1 MRTDVRF
8 AGVGGAFA
16 TPDLW
21 QNQPILNIRTDE
33 EALIAQM
40 LIDAS
45 GDVRHSTKALGI
57 NPLSFQHIYISH
69 LHQDHIGGL
78 EYLGFLNYFT
88 GGPKPH
94 LYVASDI
101 LKDLWAALPG
111 MHVTNETKT
120 DRKLSDYFVVH
131 EMKPYRTYS
140 IDFTPNSYNFYEV
153 SSEAVPTQ
161 EFEVHICAI
170 PVAHVG
176 PPGEPGQSMALS
188 VSTSRGVNYL
198 FSTDCKIDAYLFNN
212 AYEVRAR
219 NANLIF
225 QDCADYASSKLGV
238 HATIAELLELPE
250 SLRSKMVLCHHTNN
264 LVNKLNS
271 NDFYGVAYPD
281 FSWRVVVSA
290 PQIEKLNIKTVVQP

>member
-1 MRTDVRF
+1 MSIDGSDIRF
-8 AGVGGAFA
+8 ALKEQKLSYL
-16 TPDLW
+16 D
-21 QNQPILNIRTDE
+21 
-33 EALIAQM
+33 
-40 LIDAS
+40 
-45 GDVRHSTKALGI
+45 I
-57 NPLSFQHIYISH
+57 NDIYISH

-88 GGPKPH
+88 GVSKPH
-94 LYVASDI
+94 LYIASDI
-101 LKDLWAALPG
+101 LRELWAALPG

-131 EMKPYRTYS
+131 EMKPYRTYR
-140 IDFTPNSYNFYEV
+140 IDFTPKSYDFYEV

-161 EFEVHICAI
+161 EFEFHICAI

-198 FSTDCKIDAYLFNN
+198 FSTHCKIEAYLFNN
-212 AYEVRAR
+212 AYEAYAR

-225 QDCADYASSKLGV
+225 QDCADYESSKSKV
-238 HATIAELLELPE
+238 HATIAELLDLPE

-264 LVNKLNS
+264 LVTKLNP

-281 FSWRVVVSA
+281 LSWRVVVSE